1 MSDDLA
7 RLRRGCLD
15 AAAGL
20 AARQPDAWVDAGR
33 VAAAIADPAVG
44 VPLTAEHLAAG
55 DDLVRVLLESDR
67 QEVVERLLAC
77 ARTLASSAHERL
89 ETEGRA
95 AAILER
101 LAEGRQRPADP
112 PPRPRRAV
120 WR

>member
-20 AARQPDAWVDAGR
+20 AARQADAWPDASR

-44 VPLTAEHLAAG
+44 VPLTPEHLRAG
-55 DDLVRVLLESDR
+55 DDLVRAIFESDR
-67 QEVVERLLAC
+67 QGIVERLIAC
-77 ARTLASSAHERL
+77 ARSLAGSAHERL
-89 ETEGRA
+89 EVESRA
-95 AAILER
+95 AEIIER
-101 LAEGRQRPADP
+101 LAADEQRPADP
-112 PPRPRRAV
+112 PPRPQRAV